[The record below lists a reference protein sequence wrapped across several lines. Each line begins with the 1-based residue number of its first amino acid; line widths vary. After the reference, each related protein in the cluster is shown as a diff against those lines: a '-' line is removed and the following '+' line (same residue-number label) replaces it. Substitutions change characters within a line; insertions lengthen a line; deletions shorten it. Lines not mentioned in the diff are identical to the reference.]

1 MARRLFPSDRSA
13 LIYSSAGAPVL
24 APGTTTRIT
33 IYTNQ
38 ACTTKAN
45 ITNLQGALYSGSVIR
60 VGSDY
65 RIPQFLGPVD
75 GSTVLWAKSTSGPA
89 FRLTADYEVRLEGI
103 ESGAAAATGM
113 PIFVGNEVPVTD
125 APVFIWMS
133 QNDAG
138 VWSYRVVNQGDLET
152 VHPGSASFPGSSTY
166 PHDPFVQ
173 PYYPSGDIYPS

>member
-75 GSTVLWAKSTSGPA
+75 GSTILWAKSTSGPA
-89 FRLTADYEVRLEGI
+89 FRLTADYEVRLENI
-103 ESGAAAATGM
+103 ESGAAAAVGM
-113 PIFVGNEVPVTD
+113 PVFVGNEVPVTD
-125 APVFIWMS
+125 APVFVWMYQDEAS
-133 QNDAG
+133 NW
-138 VWSYRVVNQGDLET
+138 VSRVINQEDLST
-152 VHPGSASFPGSSTY
+152 LYPNNATFPGGSSY
-166 PHDPFVQ
+166 PHDPFA
-173 PYYPSGDIYPS
+173 G